1 MFEEKQR
8 FDQWWI
14 WLITLSTMIIPLA
27 LFLNEWMNNNRFDLV
42 LLIVVAFELLLVL
55 FFRFGM
61 VLKTRIDSSGV
72 HFQFFPFQLKFKT
85 ILWTEISSAY
95 IRKYDPI
102 SEYGGWGVK
111 GTWPFKN
118 GRAYNVSGDEGLQLE
133 LISGKKVLI
142 GTNKKT
148 ELTEALNSLKV
159 YNKIN
164 VISI

>member
-14 WLITLSTMIIPLA
+14 WLITFSAMIIPLA
-27 LFLNEWMNNNRFDLV
+27 LFLNEWLNNNRFDAV
-42 LLIVVAFELLLVL
+42 LLIVVVFELLLVL
-55 FFRFGM
+55 LFKFAF
-61 VLKTRIDSSGV
+61 VLKTRIDSTGV
-72 HFQFFPFQLKFKT
+72 HFQFFPFHLKLRT

-95 IRKYDPI
+95 IRRYDPI

-133 LISGKKVLI
+133 LVSGKKVLI
-142 GTNKKT
+142 GTNKKA

-164 VISI
+164 AISI